1 MLSFGSLLFLIQEA
15 FLNIRRNGLMSLA
28 ALGTVTVALTVLGA
42 SLWTAYRINE
52 IAQDEPKTFNEVDVF
67 LLRQATRP
75 QTDVVIERVRRLP
88 NVGRVHLVTKE
99 VAWAEMQSREPK
111 LSQAIDTNP
120 LPDKLEIEAVDPAL
134 MDRLVRQLVEKT
146 RFPEIENAT
155 SASEELKLL
164 LGLARPVKAV
174 GLTAALGLF
183 VATLFIV
190 HNTIRLTVFAR
201 RREIKIMQLVGAT
214 PGFIRFPLL
223 LEGVFHGVVGAM
235 IAGGVVLYGGHEV
248 ARFVH
253 QINTPL
259 VGDIPS
265 RLGPVELVSGLIAIG
280 ALVGLVG
287 SHFAMRRFLKQV

>member
-1 MLSFGSLLFLIQEA
+1 MSFGSFFFLIHEA

-42 SLWTAYRINE
+42 SLWTAFRINE

-67 LLRQATRP
+67 LSRQAARP
-75 QTDVVIERVRRLP
+75 KTLEVMEQVKHLP
-88 NVGRVHLVTKE
+88 NVGVVHLVTKE
-99 VAWAEMQSREPK
+99 VAWAEMQSHEPK
-111 LSQAIDTNP
+111 LTQAMDTNP
-120 LPDKLEIEAVDPAL
+120 LPDKLEIEAVDPSR
-134 MDRLVRQLVEKT
+134 MDRLVRQLREKAD
-146 RFPEIENAT
+146 FPQIDNVTA
-155 SASEELKLL
+155 ASDEVKML
-164 LGLARPVKAV
+164 LGFARLVKAV
-174 GLTAALGLF
+174 GVTVAIGLF

-223 LEGVFHGVVGAM
+223 LEGVFHGLVGAM
-235 IAGGVVLYGGHEV
+235 IAGAVVLYCGHEV

-253 QINTPL
+253 ELNTPL
-259 VGDIPS
+259 VGDVPS
-265 RLGPVELVSGLIAIG
+265 RMGPVELVSGLMAIG

>member
-1 MLSFGSLLFLIQEA
+1 MSFGSLLFLIQEA

-67 LLRQATRP
+67 LSRQASRA
-75 QTDVVIERVRRLP
+75 QTDDVMERIKKLP
-88 NVGRVHLVTKE
+88 NVGKVHLVTKE
-99 VAWAEMQSREPK
+99 AAWAEMQSHEPK
-111 LSQAIDTNP
+111 LTQAMDINP
-120 LPDKLEIEAVDPAL
+120 LPDKLEIEAVDPSR
-134 MDRLVRQLVEKT
+134 MDRMVRQLREKT
-146 RFPEIENAT
+146 DFPEIADVT
-155 SASEELKLL
+155 AASQEVKML
-164 LGLARPVKAV
+164 LGFARLVKAV
-174 GLTAALGLF
+174 GLTAAVGLF

-223 LEGVFHGVVGAM
+223 LEGVFHGVAGAI
-235 IAGGVVLYGGHEV
+235 IAGGVVLYCGHEV

-253 QINTPL
+253 ELNTPL
-259 VGDIPS
+259 VGDVPS
-265 RLGPVELVSGLIAIG
+265 RLGPIELVSGLIAIG

>member
-1 MLSFGSLLFLIQEA
+1 MSFGSLFFLIQEA
-15 FLNIRRNGLMSLA
+15 FHNIRRNGLMSLA

-67 LLRQATRP
+67 LSRQATRP
-75 QTDVVIERVRRLP
+75 ETLNVIERVKKLP
-88 NVGRVHLVTKE
+88 NVGAIRLVTRE
-99 VAWAEMQSREPK
+99 AAWAEMQSREPK
-111 LSQAIDTNP
+111 LTLAMDTNP
-120 LPDKLEIEAVDPAL
+120 LPDKLEIEAVDPSQ
-134 MDRLVRQLVEKT
+134 MDRMVRQLHEKT
-146 RFPEIENAT
+146 RFPEVADVT
-155 SASEELKLL
+155 AASQEVKMLI
-164 LGLARPVKAV
+164 GFARLVKAV

-235 IAGGVVLYGGHEV
+235 IAGGVVLFCGHEV

-253 QINTPL
+253 ELNTPL
-259 VGDIPS
+259 VGDVPS

>member
-1 MLSFGSLLFLIQEA
+1 VNFGSLFFLIHEA

-28 ALGTVTVALTVLGA
+28 ALGTVTVALTVLGG

-52 IAQDEPKTFNEVDVF
+52 IAQEEPKTFNEVDVF
-67 LLRQATRP
+67 LSRQATRP
-75 QTDVVIERVRRLP
+75 QTQDVIERAKRLP
-88 NVGRVHLVTKE
+88 NVGAIRLVTRE
-99 VAWAEMQSREPK
+99 TAWSEMQSREPK
-111 LSQAIDTNP
+111 LTQALDTNP
-120 LPDKLEIEAVDPAL
+120 LPDKLEVEAIDPGT
-134 MDRLVRQLVEKT
+134 MDHLVRQL
-146 RFPEIENAT
+146 RDRSSFPEVADVT
-155 SASEELKLL
+155 AASQEVKMLI
-164 LGLARPVKAV
+164 GFARLVKAV
-174 GLTAALGLF
+174 GVTIALGLF

-235 IAGGVVLYGGHEV
+235 IAGAVVLYCGHEV

-253 QINTPL
+253 ELNTPL
-259 VGDIPS
+259 VGDVPS
-265 RLGPVELVSGLIAIG
+265 HLGPVELVSGLVAIG
-280 ALVGLVG
+280 ALVGLIG

>member
-1 MLSFGSLLFLIQEA
+1 MSFGSLFFLIHEA

-28 ALGTVTVALTVLGA
+28 ALSTVTVALTVLGA
-42 SLWTAYRINE
+42 SLWTAFRINE
-52 IAQDEPKTFNEVDVF
+52 VAQDEPKTFNEVDVF
-67 LLRQATRP
+67 MSRQATRP
-75 QTDVVIERVRRLP
+75 QTLHVISGIKKLP
-88 NVGRVHLVTKE
+88 NVGSVRLVTKE
-99 VAWAEMQSREPK
+99 TAWAEMQTREPK

-120 LPDKLEIEAVDPAL
+120 LPDKLEVEAADPGR
-134 MDRLVRQLVEKT
+134 MDRLVRQLRMKT
-146 RFPEIENAT
+146 DFPEIKDVTA
-155 SASEELKLL
+155 ASDEVKIL
-164 LGLARPVKAV
+164 LGLARLVKAV
-174 GLTAALGLF
+174 GVTVAVGLF

-235 IAGGVVLYGGHEV
+235 IAGGLVLYGGHEV
-248 ARFVH
+248 ARFIH
-253 QINTPL
+253 EMNTPL
-259 VGDIPS
+259 VGDVPS
-265 RLGPVELVSGLIAIG
+265 RLGPVELVSGLVAIG

>member
-1 MLSFGSLLFLIQEA
+1 MSFGSLLFLIQEA

-28 ALGTVTVALTVLGA
+28 ALGTVTIALTVLGA

-67 LLRQATRP
+67 LFAENTRD
-75 QTDVVIERVRRLP
+75 QTNEVMTRLQRLP
-88 NVGRVHLVTKE
+88 NVGHIRLVTKE
-99 VAWAEMQSREPK
+99 TAWAEMQSREPK
-111 LSQAIDTNP
+111 LTDAVESNP
-120 LPDKLEIEAVDPAL
+120 LPDKLEVEALDPSQIDRMVRTFGNRTDFPEVENVTAASDEVKIL
-134 MDRLVRQLVEKT
+134 LGAARLV
-146 RFPEIENAT
+146 
-155 SASEELKLL
+155 
-164 LGLARPVKAV
+164 KAI
-174 GLTAALGLF
+174 GLTAALCLF

-190 HNTIRLTVFAR
+190 NNTIRLTVFAR

-235 IAGGVVLYGGHEV
+235 IAGGLVLYGGYAV
-248 ARFVH
+248 ARYVH
-253 QINTPL
+253 ELKTPL
-259 VGDIPS
+259 LGDVPS
-265 RLGPVELVSGLIAIG
+265 RLGPVELVGGLMAIG

>member
-1 MLSFGSLLFLIQEA
+1 MSFGSLLFLIQEA
-15 FLNIRRNGLMSLA
+15 FYNIRRNGLMSLA

-67 LLRQATRP
+67 LSRQATRP
-75 QTDVVIERVRRLP
+75 ETLDVIERVKKLP
-88 NVGRVHLVTKE
+88 NVGAIRLVTRE
-99 VAWAEMQSREPK
+99 AAWAGMQSREPK
-111 LSQAIDTNP
+111 LTLAMDTNP
-120 LPDKLEIEAVDPAL
+120 LPDKLEIEAVDPGK
-134 MDRLVRQLVEKT
+134 MDRMVRQLHEKT
-146 RFPEIENAT
+146 RFPEVADVT
-155 SASEELKLL
+155 AASQEVNML
-164 LGLARPVKAV
+164 LGFARLVKVV
-174 GLTAALGLF
+174 GVAAALSLF

-190 HNTIRLTVFAR
+190 QNTIRLTVFAR

-235 IAGGVVLYGGHEV
+235 IAGGVVLLCGHEV

-253 QINTPL
+253 ELNTPL
-259 VGDIPS
+259 VGDVPS
-265 RLGPVELVSGLIAIG
+265 RLGPVELISGLIAIG

>member
-1 MLSFGSLLFLIQEA
+1 MNIGSLLFLIQEA

-67 LLRQATRP
+67 LSRQATRP
-75 QTDVVIERVRRLP
+75 QTDDVLERVKKLP
-88 NVGRVHLVTKE
+88 NVGKVHLVTKE

-111 LSQAIDTNP
+111 LTAAMDTNP
-120 LPDKLEIEAVDPAL
+120 LPDKLEVEAIDPSK
-134 MDRLVRQLVEKT
+134 MDHLVHQLRVKT
-146 RFPEIENAT
+146 DFPEVADVT
-155 SASEELKLL
+155 AASQEVKML
-164 LGLARPVKAV
+164 LGFARLVKAV
-174 GLTAALGLF
+174 GVTAAVGLF
-183 VATLFIV
+183 IATLFIV

-235 IAGGVVLYGGHEV
+235 IAGGIVLYGGHEV
-248 ARFVH
+248 AHFVH
-253 QINTPL
+253 ELNTPL

-265 RLGPVELVSGLIAIG
+265 RLGPIELVSGLMAIG

>member
-1 MLSFGSLLFLIQEA
+1 MSFGSLLFLIQEA
-15 FLNIRRNGLMSLA
+15 FFNIRRNGLMSLA

-67 LLRQATRP
+67 MSRQATRS
-75 QTDVVIERVRRLP
+75 QTHDVMNRAKQLP
-88 NVGRVHLVTKE
+88 NVGTVRLVTKE
-99 VAWAEMQSREPK
+99 TAWAEMQSREPK
-111 LSQAIDTNP
+111 LTQAMDSNP
-120 LPDKLEIEAVDPAL
+120 LPDKLEIEAVDPHT
-134 MDRLVRQLVEKT
+134 MDRMVRQLREKI
-146 RFPEIENAT
+146 RFPEIADV
-155 SASEELKLL
+155 SAASQEVKIL
-164 LGLARPVKAV
+164 LGFARLVKAV

-223 LEGVFHGVVGAM
+223 LEGVFHGIVGAA
-235 IAGGVVLYGGHEV
+235 IAGGFILYGGHEV
-248 ARFVH
+248 AKFVH
-253 QINTPL
+253 GLSTPL
-259 VGDIPS
+259 VGDVPS
-265 RLGPVELVSGLIAIG
+265 RLGPLELVSGLIAIG

>member
-1 MLSFGSLLFLIQEA
+1 LIQEA

-42 SLWTAYRINE
+42 SLWSAYRINE

-67 LLRQATRP
+67 LSREATRP
-75 QTDVVIERVRRLP
+75 QTLDVMERVKQLP
-88 NVGRVHLVTKE
+88 NVGKIHLVTRE
-99 VAWAEMQSREPK
+99 AAWAEMQSREPK
-111 LSQAIDTNP
+111 LTQALDTNP
-120 LPDKLEIEAVDPAL
+120 LPDKLEVEAVDPGRI
-134 MDRLVRQLVEKT
+134 DSLVGQLNHKAA
-146 RFPEIENAT
+146 FPEVAHVT
-155 SASEELKLL
+155 AASDEVKLL
-164 LGLARPVKAV
+164 LGAARLVKAIGV
-174 GLTAALGLF
+174 TAALGLF

-235 IAGGVVLYGGHEV
+235 IASGVVLYGGYAV
-248 ARFVH
+248 ARYVH
-253 QINTPL
+253 ELNTPL

-265 RLGPVELVSGLIAIG
+265 GLGPFELVAGLVAIG
-280 ALVGLVG
+280 ALVGLIG